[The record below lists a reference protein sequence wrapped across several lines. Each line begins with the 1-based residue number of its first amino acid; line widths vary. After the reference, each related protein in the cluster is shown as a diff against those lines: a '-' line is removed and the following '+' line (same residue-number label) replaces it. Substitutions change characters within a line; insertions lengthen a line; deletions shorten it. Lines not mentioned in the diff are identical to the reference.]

1 MNNWSREDLVNEINR
16 LEELFK
22 ESRRTI
28 LDKANKINRLEAD
41 LASVED
47 YSDKQAGVI
56 KHYVNQIKELR
67 DKKQNSNDSR
77 KFYWAEEV
85 K

>member
-56 KHYVNQIKELR
+56 KHYVNQIEELR

>member
-1 MNNWSREDLVNEINR
+1 MENWSRQDLVNEINR

-28 LDKANKINRLEAD
+28 LNKANKINRLEAD

-47 YSDKQAGVI
+47 YSDKQADVI
-56 KHYVNQIKELR
+56 KHYVNQIEELR
-67 DKKQNSNDSR
+67 DKKQDSNDSR

>member
-1 MNNWSREDLVNEINR
+1 MENWSRQDLVNEINR

-28 LDKANKINRLEAD
+28 LNKANKINRLEAD

-47 YSDKQAGVI
+47 YSYKQADVI
-56 KHYVNQIKELR
+56 KHYVNQIEELR
-67 DKKQNSNDSR
+67 DKKQDSNDSR

>member
-47 YSDKQAGVI
+47 YSDKQADVI
-56 KHYVNQIKELR
+56 KHYVNQIEELR